1 MMPSTLTVFSPS
13 PCNCLARSSDSF
25 DVVSSRNCAAPVKD
39 GALDAFGVE
48 GSLNRLV
55 SLALENVLQAK
66 HVGSVSVLGYAD
78 ECSRFCT

>member
-1 MMPSTLTVFSPS
+1 MGKRILVTLGPS

-25 DVVSSRNCAAPVKD
+25 DVVSSSNCAAPVKD
-39 GALDAFGVE
+39 GALGVLYVE
-48 GSLNRLV
+48 GSLDPLV
-55 SLALENVLQAK
+55 NLALENVLQAK